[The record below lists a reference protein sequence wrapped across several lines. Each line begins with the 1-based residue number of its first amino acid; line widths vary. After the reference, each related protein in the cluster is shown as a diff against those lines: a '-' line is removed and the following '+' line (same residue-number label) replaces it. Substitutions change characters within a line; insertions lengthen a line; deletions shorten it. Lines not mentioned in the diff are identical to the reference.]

1 MSKLGR
7 ILLVEDDP
15 RDIELTLTALQEYNL
30 VNDVFVARD
39 GQEALDYL
47 YCRDQF
53 SGRDGSRPAVMLLD
67 LKLPKI
73 NGLEVLQQIRSD
85 QELRLLPVVILT
97 SSHEEK
103 DLVRSYELGVNAYVV
118 KPVDFHAFVNAVK
131 DLGVFWAMINEPPPG
146 SMMKKSP

>member
-15 RDIELTLTALQEYNL
+15 RDIELTMTALEEYNL
-30 VNDVFVARD
+30 VNEVIIARD

-47 YCRDQF
+47 YARGQF
-53 SGRDGSRPAVMLLD
+53 SGRDQASPAVMLLD

-73 NGLEVLQQIRSD
+73 NGLEVLQQVRSD
-85 QELRLLPVVILT
+85 AQLRLLPVVVLT

-118 KPVDFHAFVNAVK
+118 KPVDFHAFVNAIK
-131 DLGVFWAMINEPPPG
+131 ELGVFWAVINEPPPG
-146 SMMKKSP
+146 SMKRSP

>member
-1 MSKLGR
+1 
-7 ILLVEDDP
+7 
-15 RDIELTLTALQEYNL
+15 
-30 VNDVFVARD
+30 
-39 GQEALDYL
+39 
-47 YCRDQF
+47 
-53 SGRDGSRPAVMLLD
+53 MLLD